1 MYKIYTK
8 YQQLIFLNHIEML
21 DKKQKGAGGIHFF
34 GLEGPGV
41 DSSTQITM
49 SFSRLTIGVKSIFS
63 ISHKVYS
70 KSELW
75 FPLLGTS
82 TSKLSKTK
90 SSIDMVSSSNHF
102 TCFMIL
108 GQMQYFTKICLCGCC
123 LQNGLVGQKPNYLP
137 SKQSLNQLFG
147 NPLWLFSFL

>member
-1 MYKIYTK
+1 MYQIYTK
-8 YQQLIFLNHIEML
+8 YQQFIFLNHIEML

-34 GLEGPGV
+34 GLEGLGV

-49 SFSRLTIGVKSIFS
+49 SFSRLTVGVKSIFS

-102 TCFMIL
+102 TYVL
-108 GQMQYFTKICLCGCC
+108 
-123 LQNGLVGQKPNYLP
+123 
-137 SKQSLNQLFG
+137 
-147 NPLWLFSFL
+147 